1 MLGREIEVP
10 LYVTTESSPDAPS
23 LTTEY
28 TVALQLRLASAHE
41 VVRRH
46 LGKAVN
52 ARSEITTSACPANHF
67 RLDTLFARQRSAKE
81 KGGILS

>member
-1 MLGREIEVP
+1 MFMLGREIEVP

-41 VVRRH
+41 VVHRH
-46 LGKAVN
+46 LG
-52 ARSEITTSACPANHF
+52 
-67 RLDTLFARQRSAKE
+67 
-81 KGGILS
+81 